1 MHICFFYI
9 TSNNSKGLRILTDNI
24 ILQKALAGGIID
36 IDKMQSM
43 VTAMERKKALQN
55 HKYNIWL
62 ASDNRWKTYVEKEGK
77 RKLVAKASREKI
89 EEFLIN
95 YYQEKNVIT
104 IRTLYSKWLEF
115 KWAHTCSG
123 TYIKRIN
130 QDWIRFYEKDKIVDE
145 DILSLTKNR
154 LDQWVHEMI
163 KKHDMTKKQYYNM
176 SIIIRQIFEYA
187 LDENII
193 EKNVFKTIKVNS
205 RMFRKQKKKDDDTQ
219 VFLTDEKPLIEKM
232 CWEDYRHGYHNTQ
245 YITSLAIAFAFQTG
259 LRVGEIA
266 ALKFE
271 DIKDHY
277 IHVCRSEVRDVELV
291 EGKVVDNG
299 VKVVSHTKTDYGD
312 REVYLTKK
320 AREIIH
326 EAKKFN
332 LKYGLYDNGFI
343 FLSPKNK
350 RITELSIVDKLER
363 ICKKAHIPNKTM
375 HKIRKTYVST
385 LLASGVSLNE
395 VRKQVGHSDER
406 ITLANYCYN
415 VNTCKQTEK
424 QFEDAL

>member
-1 MHICFFYI
+1 M
-9 TSNNSKGLRILTDNI
+9 
-24 ILQKALAGGIID
+24 
-36 IDKMQSM
+36 
-43 VTAMERKKALQN
+43 
-55 HKYNIWL
+55 
-62 ASDNRWKTYVEKEGK
+62 
-77 RKLVAKASREKI
+77 
-89 EEFLIN
+89 
-95 YYQEKNVIT
+95 
-104 IRTLYSKWLEF
+104 
-115 KWAHTCSG
+115 
-123 TYIKRIN
+123 
-130 QDWIRFYEKDKIVDE
+130 
-145 DILSLTKNR
+145 
-154 LDQWVHEMI
+154 
-163 KKHDMTKKQYYNM
+163 
-176 SIIIRQIFEYA
+176 
-187 LDENII
+187 
-193 EKNVFKTIKVNS
+193 
-205 RMFRKQKKKDDDTQ
+205 
-219 VFLTDEKPLIEKM
+219 
-232 CWEDYRHGYHNTQ
+232 
-245 YITSLAIAFAFQTG
+245 
-259 LRVGEIA
+259 
-266 ALKFE
+266 
-271 DIKDHY
+271 
-277 IHVCRSEVRDVELV
+277 
-291 EGKVVDNG
+291 DNG

-415 VNTCKQTEK
+415 VKTCKQTEK